1 MTTILIIDDDV
12 TLLTR
17 LGTQLEE
24 AGFTVQRSSD
34 LAHAQRLY
42 SEQRPDLVILEV
54 RAGGDQGWDLLA
66 RYAPLTPTL
75 VLSGAGREEDVV
87 RGFTSGAIDYVA
99 KPYRTDEFLA
109 RVRARLAA
117 AAPVEL
123 GPPERPQ
130 AAAMPRAAAPPPPPP
145 RRRNSRRDDQPD
157 EAVFMSEAEEMALL
171 RMPMP
176 PSEAPARA
184 EPAPDA
190 AEPIGLGPRL
200 RAERQR
206 RHLTL
211 VQLENE
217 LKIRMSYLQALEDE
231 KYTLLPRGPV
241 VLQIVRGYADF
252 LGLDAATIT
261 EEFRRQHY
269 IEPAPP
275 PPALGGARLAR
286 PMPIW
291 VIWLIA
297 AALAIAI
304 AVGLI
309 YALDPGF
316 FTRLPELL
324 RGLWEQ
330 RPG

>member
-12 TLLTR
+12 ALLTR

-42 SEQRPDLVILEV
+42 GEQRPDLIILEV
-54 RAGGDQGWDLLA
+54 RAGGEQGWDLLA

-87 RGFTSGAIDYVA
+87 RGFTSGAIDYVS

-109 RVRARLAA
+109 RVRVRLA

-130 AAAMPRAAAPPPPPP
+130 AIALPRPAPPPPP

-171 RMPMP
+171 RMPLP
-176 PSEAPARA
+176 PSENPAPT
-184 EPAPDA
+184 EPAPETA
-190 AEPIGLGPRL
+190 APQGLGPRL

-241 VLQIVRGYADF
+241 VLQIVRSYSDF
-252 LGLDAATIT
+252 LNLDAAAIT
-261 EEFRRQHY
+261 EEFRNQHY
-269 IEPAPP
+269 IEPAQP
-275 PPALGGARLAR
+275 PPALGGSRLSR

-297 AALAIAI
+297 VALAIAL
-304 AVGLI
+304 AVGVI

-316 FTRLPELL
+316 FTRLPALIQ
-324 RGLWEQ
+324 GLWEQ